1 MKKFKFLSFVL
12 TLALVFNIAAPI
24 SYAAEPNSGAT
35 VQMNTPVTDGDYT
48 ISGAETAEVRF
59 NILIN
64 NTDQTGQFA
73 IAYLDSP
80 DYMYEFTFE
89 LDDATTN
96 TSSIDFTDIQAYCF
110 DNENQWHEVYLPS
123 AVTVFASKIQE
134 NKD

>member
-12 TLALVFNIAAPI
+12 TLALVFNTAVPIAH
-24 SYAAEPNSGAT
+24 AAEPNSGET

-73 IAYLDSP
+73 IVYLDSP
-80 DYMYEFTFE
+80 DYMYEFTFD
-89 LDDATTN
+89 LHDATAN
-96 TSSIDFTDIQAYCF
+96 TSSVDFTDIEAYCF
-110 DNENQWHEVYLPS
+110 DN
-123 AVTVFASKIQE
+123 
-134 NKD
+134 